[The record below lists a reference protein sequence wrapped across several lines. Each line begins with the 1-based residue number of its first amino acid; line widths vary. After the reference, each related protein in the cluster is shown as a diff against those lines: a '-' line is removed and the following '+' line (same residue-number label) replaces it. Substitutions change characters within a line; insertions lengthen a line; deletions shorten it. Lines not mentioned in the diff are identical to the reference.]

1 MWFSN
6 LKAERLYRRGT
17 VLLAAGLLVT
27 GMAACGSGKESGT
40 SNGKVNT
47 KTEQSAQKSK
57 NGTSSI
63 PKNTSGVNPG
73 QTSQPKTG
81 VTPGQTGG
89 SIQKSTSGVNP
100 GQTSQPKTGVTPG
113 QTGGSIQ
120 KNTSGVNPGQ
130 TSQPKTEGNNNQS
143 MKQPK
148 AGTVNVE
155 PETKSSQKS
164 GLKDDT
170 IQKKSN
176 ITQ

>member
-89 SIQKSTSGVNP
+89 SIQK
-100 GQTSQPKTGVTPG
+100 
-113 QTGGSIQ
+113 
-120 KNTSGVNPGQ
+120 NTSGVNPGQ
-130 TSQPKTEGNNNQS
+130 ISHPKTEGNNNQS
-143 MKQPK
+143 IKQPK

>member
-89 SIQKSTSGVNP
+89 SIQK
-100 GQTSQPKTGVTPG
+100 
-113 QTGGSIQ
+113 
-120 KNTSGVNPGQ
+120 NTSGVNSGQ
-130 TSQPKTEGNNNQS
+130 ISQPKTEGNNNQS
-143 MKQPK
+143 IKQPK

>member
-89 SIQKSTSGVNP
+89 SIQK
-100 GQTSQPKTGVTPG
+100 
-113 QTGGSIQ
+113 
-120 KNTSGVNPGQ
+120 NTSGVNPGQ
-130 TSQPKTEGNNNQS
+130 ISQPKTEGNNNQS
-143 MKQPK
+143 IKQPK

>member
-17 VLLAAGLLVT
+17 VLLAAGLLVV
-27 GMAACGSGKESGT
+27 GMAACGSGKGSGT

-73 QTSQPKTG
+73 QTSQPKT
-81 VTPGQTGG
+81 
-89 SIQKSTSGVNP
+89 
-100 GQTSQPKTGVTPG
+100 
-113 QTGGSIQ
+113 
-120 KNTSGVNPGQ
+120 
-130 TSQPKTEGNNNQS
+130 EGNNNQS
-143 MKQPK
+143 VKQPK

-170 IQKKSN
+170 IQKKSKS
-176 ITQ
+176 TQ

>member
-89 SIQKSTSGVNP
+89 SIQK
-100 GQTSQPKTGVTPG
+100 
-113 QTGGSIQ
+113 
-120 KNTSGVNPGQ
+120 NTSGVNPGQ
-130 TSQPKTEGNNNQS
+130 ISQPKTEGNNNQS
-143 MKQPK
+143 IKQRK

>member
-63 PKNTSGVNPG
+63 PKNM
-73 QTSQPKTG
+73 
-81 VTPGQTGG
+81 
-89 SIQKSTSGVNP
+89 SGVNP

-130 TSQPKTEGNNNQS
+130 ISQPKTEGNNNQS
-143 MKQPK
+143 IKQPK

-170 IQKKSN
+170 IPKSGLKDDTIQKKSKS
-176 ITQ
+176 TQ

>member
-89 SIQKSTSGVNP
+89 SIQK
-100 GQTSQPKTGVTPG
+100 
-113 QTGGSIQ
+113 
-120 KNTSGVNPGQ
+120 NTSGVNPGQ

-143 MKQPK
+143 VKQPK

>member
-17 VLLAAGLLVT
+17 VLLAAGLLVVS
-27 GMAACGSGKESGT
+27 MAACGSGKGSGT

-47 KTEQSAQKSK
+47 KTEQPAQKSK

-73 QTSQPKTG
+73 Q
-81 VTPGQTGG
+81 
-89 SIQKSTSGVNP
+89 I
-100 GQTSQPKTGVTPG
+100 
-113 QTGGSIQ
+113 
-120 KNTSGVNPGQ
+120 
-130 TSQPKTEGNNNQS
+130 SQPKTEGNNNQS
-143 MKQPK
+143 VKQPK

-170 IQKKSN
+170 IPKSGLKDDTIQKKSKS
-176 ITQ
+176 TQ

>member
-17 VLLAAGLLVT
+17 MLLAAGLLVVS
-27 GMAACGSGKESGT
+27 MAACGSGKGSGT

-81 VTPGQTGG
+81 AA
-89 SIQKSTSGVNP
+89 
-100 GQTSQPKTGVTPG
+100 PG

-130 TSQPKTEGNNNQS
+130 ISQPKTEGNNNQS
-143 MKQPK
+143 IKQPK

>member
-17 VLLAAGLLVT
+17 VLLAAGLLVVS
-27 GMAACGSGKESGT
+27 MAACGSGKESGT

-89 SIQKSTSGVNP
+89 SIQK
-100 GQTSQPKTGVTPG
+100 
-113 QTGGSIQ
+113 
-120 KNTSGVNPGQ
+120 NTSGVNPGQ
-130 TSQPKTEGNNNQS
+130 ISQPKTEGNNNQS
-143 MKQPK
+143 IKQPK

>member
-63 PKNTSGVNPG
+63 PKNTSGVNSG
-73 QTSQPKTG
+73 Q
-81 VTPGQTGG
+81 
-89 SIQKSTSGVNP
+89 I
-100 GQTSQPKTGVTPG
+100 
-113 QTGGSIQ
+113 
-120 KNTSGVNPGQ
+120 
-130 TSQPKTEGNNNQS
+130 SQPKTEGNNNQS
-143 MKQPK
+143 IKQPK

>member
-63 PKNTSGVNPG
+63 PKNMSGVNPG

-81 VTPGQTGG
+81 AAPGQTPRADRRKYPEEYER
-89 SIQKSTSGVNP
+89 SKPWTD
-100 GQTSQPKTGVTPG
+100 
-113 QTGGSIQ
+113 
-120 KNTSGVNPGQ
+120 
-130 TSQPKTEGNNNQS
+130 QS
-143 MKQPK
+143 AKDRGKQ
-148 AGTVNVE
+148 
-155 PETKSSQKS
+155 
-164 GLKDDT
+164 
-170 IQKKSN
+170 
-176 ITQ
+176 

>member
-81 VTPGQTGG
+81 AAPGQTGG
-89 SIQKSTSGVNP
+89 SIQKSTS
-100 GQTSQPKTGVTPG
+100 GVTPG

-130 TSQPKTEGNNNQS
+130 ISQPKTEGNNNQS
-143 MKQPK
+143 IKQPK

>member
-89 SIQKSTSGVNP
+89 SIQK
-100 GQTSQPKTGVTPG
+100 
-113 QTGGSIQ
+113 
-120 KNTSGVNPGQ
+120 NTSGVNPGQ
-130 TSQPKTEGNNNQS
+130 ISQPKTEGNNNQS
-143 MKQPK
+143 IKQPK

-164 GLKDDT
+164 GVKDDT

>member
-89 SIQKSTSGVNP
+89 SIQK
-100 GQTSQPKTGVTPG
+100 
-113 QTGGSIQ
+113 
-120 KNTSGVNPGQ
+120 NTSGVNPGQ
-130 TSQPKTEGNNNQS
+130 ISQPKTEGNNNQS
-143 MKQPK
+143 VKQPK

-170 IQKKSN
+170 IPKSGLKDDTIQKKSKS
-176 ITQ
+176 TQ

>member
-89 SIQKSTSGVNP
+89 SIQK
-100 GQTSQPKTGVTPG
+100 
-113 QTGGSIQ
+113 
-120 KNTSGVNPGQ
+120 NTSGVNPGQ
-130 TSQPKTEGNNNQS
+130 ISQPKTEGNNNQS
-143 MKQPK
+143 IKQPK

-170 IQKKSN
+170 IPKSGLKDDTIQKKSKS
-176 ITQ
+176 TQ

>member
-1 MWFSN
+1 MHMIKRMKKCLS
-6 LKAERLYRRGT
+6 G
-17 VLLAAGLLVT
+17 VLAMALTL

-81 VTPGQTGG
+81 AA
-89 SIQKSTSGVNP
+89 
-100 GQTSQPKTGVTPG
+100 PG

-120 KNTSGVNPGQ
+120 KNTSGVNSGQ
-130 TSQPKTEGNNNQS
+130 ISQPKTEGNNNQS
-143 MKQPK
+143 IKQPK

>member
-63 PKNTSGVNPG
+63 PKNMSGVNPG

-81 VTPGQTGG
+81 AA
-89 SIQKSTSGVNP
+89 
-100 GQTSQPKTGVTPG
+100 PG

-130 TSQPKTEGNNNQS
+130 ISQPKTEGNNNQS
-143 MKQPK
+143 IKQPK

>member
-1 MWFSN
+1 MVFKFKSGEVIS
-6 LKAERLYRRGT
+6 KRYSASCRRS
-17 VLLAAGLLVT
+17 
-27 GMAACGSGKESGT
+27 ACNRHGSLRQREGKRHFKRE
-40 SNGKVNT
+40 GKHKNRT
-47 KTEQSAQKSK
+47 ISAKKQKWNK
-57 NGTSSI
+57 
-63 PKNTSGVNPG
+63 
-73 QTSQPKTG
+73 Q
-81 VTPGQTGG
+81 
-89 SIQKSTSGVNP
+89 P

-130 TSQPKTEGNNNQS
+130 TSQPKTGVTPGQTGGSIQKNTSGVNPGQISQPKTEGNNNQS
-143 MKQPK
+143 IKQPK